1 MPSTEALSNYT
12 SVITNWF
19 LLTVQPT
26 LKRKKQFVLEPGK
39 KYKSDDFN
47 HNLTQD
53 PRPKFFK
60 STW

>member
-1 MPSTEALSNYT
+1 MPSMQALHNYT

-26 LKRKKQFVLEPGK
+26 LKRKKQFVLELGN

-47 HNLTQD
+47 HN
-53 PRPKFFK
+53 
-60 STW
+60 